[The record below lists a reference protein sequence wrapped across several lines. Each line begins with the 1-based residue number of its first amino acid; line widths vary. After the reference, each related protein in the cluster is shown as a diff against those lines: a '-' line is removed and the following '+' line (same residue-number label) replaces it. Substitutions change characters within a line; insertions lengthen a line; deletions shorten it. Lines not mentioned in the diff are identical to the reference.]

1 MTIETT
7 YRSDKPADGNRYVRY
22 DGDGEYVWCETGVK
36 TLHGWRYDIAQGTC
50 SVEDLPPDVAMKA
63 IEANDRWPP
72 YVEWP
77 L

>member
-1 MTIETT
+1 MTIVTN

-22 DGDGEYVWCETGVK
+22 DGAGMYAWCETGVK
-36 TLHGWRYDIAQGTC
+36 TPAGWRYDIAQGTC
-50 SVEDLPPDVAMKA
+50 AVDDLPPDVAMKA
-63 IEANDRWPP
+63 IAAQGTFPS